1 MKTVRGL
8 QKAKTRVGEKTERAA
23 QRTGN
28 EKRKERSKT
37 SEEERGAGRM
47 KSSDK
52 FASPG
57 LLPFKPATQTH
68 APRFYYCEKAL
79 LCKNLPSLSDGFLIC
94 FSPGFQSQFW
104 HEAKWTGQKT
114 SAGASLS
121 KKEIH
126 TFNFTLK
133 INQLSVLFCF
143 LFNLVWY
150 SNSVVRMTKKK
161 KSGNSGFKVIIDLF
175 EEKQDWNGAAPETNV
190 HRENHLFTFKPL
202 LCVAVNHLRF
212 QKESILNLAS
222 FCFGNISP
230 FLFFLHN

>member
-79 LCKNLPSLSDGFLIC
+79 LYKNLPSLSDGFLIC
-94 FSPGFQSQFW
+94 FSPGFQSQF
-104 HEAKWTGQKT
+104 
-114 SAGASLS
+114 
-121 KKEIH
+121 
-126 TFNFTLK
+126 
-133 INQLSVLFCF
+133 
-143 LFNLVWY
+143 
-150 SNSVVRMTKKK
+150 
-161 KSGNSGFKVIIDLF
+161 
-175 EEKQDWNGAAPETNV
+175 
-190 HRENHLFTFKPL
+190 
-202 LCVAVNHLRF
+202 
-212 QKESILNLAS
+212 
-222 FCFGNISP
+222 
-230 FLFFLHN
+230 